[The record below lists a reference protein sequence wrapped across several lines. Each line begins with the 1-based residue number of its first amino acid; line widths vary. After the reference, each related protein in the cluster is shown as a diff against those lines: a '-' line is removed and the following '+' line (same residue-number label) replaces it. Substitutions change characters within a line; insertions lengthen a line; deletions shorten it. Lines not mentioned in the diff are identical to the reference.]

1 MRLFDYRRV
10 TLKRDM
16 ELIRSLLLAIE
27 ESPNDYT
34 FDNYD
39 GGVVR
44 YHEALL
50 VEKGLVEGSISKEKI
65 GIEPPSVRIYKLTW
79 DGHEFIDNLRDEN
92 VWNSIK
98 SDFKEASFSTI
109 AKVSKDLAEGF
120 AKKKIEAIL
129 GHI

>member
-1 MRLFDYRRV
+1 MRLFGYWRV

-34 FDNYD
+34 LDNYD

-50 VEKGLVEGSISKEKI
+50 VEKGLVEGAISKELG
-65 GIEPPSVRIYKLTW
+65 GIEPPFVRIFKLTW
-79 DGHEFIDNLRDEN
+79 DGHEFIDNLRDES

-109 AKVSKDLAEGF
+109 VKVSKDLAEGF
-120 AKKKIEAIL
+120 AKKKVEAIL
-129 GHI
+129 S